1 MRARRLMKHYRISLI
16 CALMFTHVWALRAHA
31 QDGHTHG
38 TASDQ
43 RDLTPAQRRQAGEL
57 IERVKDAT
65 EQFKNGPS
73 SDYKE
78 VFGCVSGGDFG
89 AMGIHFLNDKLMGD
103 GDVNVTTPEILLFEP
118 LPNGKLRL
126 TGADY
131 LVDAA
136 EWDANPKHMGAPPEL
151 FGQLFHYFDSP
162 NRFKLKPFYA
172 LHVWAWKDNPNGTFA
187 NWNPNVSCD
196 AFVGDSN

>member
-1 MRARRLMKHYRISLI
+1 ML
-16 CALMFTHVWALRAHA
+16 CALLLTGAWHSRAHA
-31 QDGHTHG
+31 QDGHSHATVSEH
-38 TASDQ
+38 
-43 RDLTPAQRRQAGEL
+43 RELTPEEKRRAGEL
-57 IERVKDAT
+57 VAQVRDAT
-65 EQFKNGPS
+65 EQFQHGPS
-73 SDYKE
+73 SDYKL

-89 AMGIHFLNDKLMGD
+89 AMGMHFLNDKLMGD
-103 GDVNVTTPEILLFEP
+103 GDVNVMTPEILLYEP

-126 TGADY
+126 TGVDY

-151 FGQLFHYFDSP
+151 LGQLFHYFDSP

-172 LHVWAWKDNPNGTFA
+172 LHVWAWKDNPSGTFA
-187 NWNPNVSCD
+187 NLNHNVSFD